1 MKKILLIEDD
11 LIMRENISELI
22 ALTGYDVEVAENG
35 MVGVQKVNTF
45 KPDLIICDVM
55 MPELDGYGVLYI
67 LSQKPET
74 ATIPF
79 IFLTAKSE
87 KEDLRKGMELGA
99 DDYLFKPFEST
110 ELIRAIESR
119 LKKSEFLKKQ
129 YGSNSDGVHEFL
141 EDAKT
146 VVSLED
152 TKDKSY
158 VFNYAAKENIYKEG
172 EHVHFVYFIEKGS
185 VKTYKYNDDGKEY
198 ITAVYKEGQFFGF
211 QPVFEERTYDEVS
224 ETLENTVLTKISKSD
239 FLTLIYENRE
249 VAQQF
254 MSMIS
259 KTLSAKEEDLMLMA
273 YSSVRKRVS
282 KKLQELLA
290 GTDEITLLR
299 TDLAKLT
306 GTTKESLTRTLTEF
320 KNSNIIKTEGKK
332 IILVDRSKLQKM
344 DLIW

>member
-22 ALTGYDVEVAENG
+22 ALAGYQVEVAENG
-35 MVGVQKVNTF
+35 MKGIEKTKEF
-45 KPDLIICDVM
+45 FPDLIICDVM

-67 LSQKPET
+67 LSQNPET

-79 IFLTAKSE
+79 IFLTAKTE
-87 KEDLRKGMELGA
+87 KEDLRKGMNLGA

-110 ELIRAIESR
+110 ELISAIESR
-119 LKKSEFLKKQ
+119 LKKNDLLKKE
-129 YGSNSDGVHEFL
+129 YSKGSHGVHEFL
-141 EDAKT
+141 NEAKK
-146 VVSLED
+146 VVSLKD
-152 TKDKSY
+152 VKDKSY
-158 VFNYAAKENIYKEG
+158 TFSFSPKEYIYKEG
-172 EHVHFVYFIEKGS
+172 EHVHFVYYLEKGS
-185 VKTYKYNDDGKEY
+185 VKTFRYSDDGKEY
-198 ITAVYKEGQFFGF
+198 ITSVYNEGQFFGF
-211 QPVFEERTYDEVS
+211 QPIFEERTYDEIAES
-224 ETLENTVLTKISKSD
+224 LEATELTKISKED
-239 FLTLIYENRE
+239 FLTLVYENRD

-254 MSMIS
+254 MKMIS
-259 KTLSAKEEDLMLMA
+259 ETLSSKEQDLMLMA

-290 GTDEITLLR
+290 DEDEITLLR

-332 IILVDRSKLQKM
+332 IILIDRKKLQQM